1 MANGPE
7 SVLDEIRLRRLHG
20 GGSRFSA
27 RANNLWRAAQ
37 GSNAAVL
44 KRIHNGGTHTR
55 QQLGQQFD
63 YLFSKASAIF
73 GNMVEHD
80 PDRRTLTPAERKAIA
95 EAWEDGWTRD
105 PKNGHTTHLL
115 LSFPADVAPR
125 RALRVA
131 EAWAAEMFQSGTRAP
146 DEWAYV
152 AALHTDRAHPHVHI
166 VVNNRGVA
174 NDSWFYMAKGH
185 AFEIQAM
192 KDRMVEIAAEEGLF
206 LDSSSRIDRGKLTY
220 GPSRAELESALREGR
235 AVREKPLEGRAIREA
250 MIQIAAN
257 IATLR
262 LFSSLA
268 RQGADEI
275 LAAKIAEAE
284 AVLSRGGIITPLQEK
299 PMDAEAVRTR
309 GDLAAY
315 YDRWL
320 DTAER
325 GINRLPEAERADL
338 RRELYEAAASVS
350 RELGDDRGAALM
362 QQPARELVHSTQ
374 IGAQSITRAG
384 LAQPLPLPPDRIAAL
399 RDAIAEEA
407 GRIGLD
413 PATVTERM
421 TQGAANAW
429 QERDWTRKDLLA
441 VAAYQR
447 LDLET
452 EPGRRTAVELVGG
465 LYASTARLLDRSLEH
480 RPENDRLTRT
490 LGAMADSLRD
500 TGAVAFRSEEDAA
513 RFARDLKDRYGDDL
527 MARLAQGDDR
537 ALSQDIPDP
546 KDRQAAVRAVASAAE
561 RHESMGMTLQQV
573 RQVKERFG
581 GREAEGD
588 GREQER

>member
-1 MANGPE
+1 MANGAE
-7 SVLDEIRLRRLHG
+7 AVLDEIRLRRLRG
-20 GGSRFSA
+20 GGGRFSA

-55 QQLGQQFD
+55 QQLGAQFD

-80 PDRRTLTPAERKAIA
+80 PDRRTLTPGQRKAIA
-95 EAWEDGWTRD
+95 EAWEDGWRRD
-105 PKNGHTTHLL
+105 PRNGHTTHLL
-115 LSFPADVAPR
+115 LSFPANVAPR

-131 EAWAAEMFQSGTRAP
+131 EAWAAEMFQSGMHVP

-152 AALHTDRAHPHVHI
+152 AALHSDRAHPHVHI
-166 VVNNRGVA
+166 VVNNRGLE
-174 NDSWFYMAKGH
+174 NDTWFYMARGH

-192 KDRMVEIAAEEGLF
+192 KERMVEIAAEEGLF

-220 GPSRAELESALREGR
+220 GPSRAELENALREGR

-268 RQGADEI
+268 RRGSDAV
-275 LAAKIAEAE
+275 LAAKIEEA
-284 AVLSRGGIITPLQEK
+284 AQVLERGGIITPFKEK
-299 PMDAEAVRTR
+299 AVDGSAVRTR
-309 GDLAAY
+309 GELAEY
-315 YDRWL
+315 YDQWL
-320 DTAER
+320 DRSER
-325 GINRLPEAERADL
+325 GIARLPEAERAEL
-338 RRELYEAAASVS
+338 RRELYEAAAHVS

-362 QQPARELVHSTQ
+362 QQPAREPVHATQ
-374 IGAQSITRAG
+374 LGAQSITRAG
-384 LAQPLPLPPDRIAAL
+384 VVQPLTSERVTVL

-413 PATVTERM
+413 PAAVAERM

-429 QERDWTRKDLLA
+429 QERAWTRQDLLA
-441 VAAYQR
+441 VAAQQR
-447 LDLET
+447 LDLDSDA
-452 EPGRRTAVELVGG
+452 GRRTAADLVGG
-465 LYASTARLLDRSLEH
+465 FYAATARLVERSVE
-480 RPENDRLTRT
+480 RRAESDRLMRT
-490 LGAMADSLRD
+490 LGAMAESLRD
-500 TGAVAFRSEEDAA
+500 HGTVAFQSDAHAA
-513 RFARDLKDRYGDDL
+513 RFARDLKDRYGEDL

-537 ALSQDIPDP
+537 ALALDIPDP
-546 KDRQAAVRAVASAAE
+546 KDRQAAVRATAAAAE
-561 RHESMGMTLQQV
+561 RHESIGMTLQQAW
-573 RQVKERFG
+573 QVKERFKE
-581 GREAEGD
+581 REAGGEE
-588 GREQER
+588 RERER